1 MPIMIKKVCVVGL
14 GYIGLPTAG
23 LLASKGFDV
32 VGVDINEK
40 IINTINKGSIHI
52 IEKDLEEVICKAVND
67 KKLVAQSQPC
77 EADIY
82 MIAVPTPFRKTES
95 KIPQPDLSFV
105 LKAIRSVAPYLKK
118 NNLLIIES
126 TCPIGSTQKILKS
139 IKKLSKLDESD
150 INIAYCP
157 ERVLP
162 GNILNELQNNDRVI
176 GGISPKSSN
185 HAKSFY
191 SQFCSGELIIT
202 DSKTAEMVKLSENSF
217 RDVNIAFANELS
229 MLCDTVD
236 VDVHELVTIANRH
249 PRVNILD
256 PGCGVGGHCIAVDP
270 WFLASQ
276 DEGITK
282 IIQTARIVN
291 NTKKDWVVNK
301 IKKNVF
307 ELEKKL
313 NRPISVGCLGLS
325 YKPNID
331 DLRESP
337 AIDIVMD
344 LIRANIKT
352 LVCEPNLKSHPN
364 MDLYKID
371 DIILKSDLIAILVPH
386 KEFYNLKLPKNNTLD
401 FCKALRS

>member
-1 MPIMIKKVCVVGL
+1 MKCCVIGL

-32 VGVDINEK
+32 VGVDINER
-40 IINTINKGSIHI
+40 IISIINKGNIHI
-52 IEKDLEEVICKAVND
+52 IEKDLEKVISKAVRD
-67 KKLVAQSQPC
+67 EKLIAKSKPC
-77 EADIY
+77 KADIY
-82 MIAVPTPFRKTES
+82 LIAVPTPFRKTKD

-105 LKAIRSVAPYLKK
+105 FQAVKSVAPYLNK

-126 TCPIGSTQKILKS
+126 TCPIGSTEKILDL
-139 IKKLSKLDESD
+139 ISKISNLDISD

-162 GNILNELQNNDRVI
+162 GNILYELENNDRVI
-176 GGISPKSSN
+176 GGISQKSSN
-185 HAKSFY
+185 FAKSFY
-191 SQFCSGELIIT
+191 AKFCSGELIIT

-229 MLCDTVD
+229 MLCDEVD
-236 VDVHELVTIANRH
+236 VDVHELVSIANRH
-249 PRVNILD
+249 PRVNILI

-276 DEGITK
+276 DKDITK
-282 IIQTARIVN
+282 IIQTARLVN
-291 NTKKDWVVNK
+291 NAKKDWVVNK
-301 IKKNVF
+301 IKKTV
-307 ELEKKL
+307 LEMEEVLK
-313 NRPISVGCLGLS
+313 RSVSIACLGLS

-337 AIDIVMD
+337 ALDIVMD
-344 LIRANIKT
+344 LINSSMKV

-364 MDLYKID
+364 IDLCSID
-371 DIILKSDLIAILVPH
+371 DVILKADLISILVPH
-386 KEFYNLKLPKNNTLD
+386 KEFYNLKLSEKKTID
-401 FCKALRS
+401 FCKALRP

>member
-1 MPIMIKKVCVVGL
+1 MKKCCVIGL

-40 IINTINKGSIHI
+40 IINTINKGNIHI
-52 IEKDLEEVICKAVND
+52 IEKDLEKVISKAVRD
-67 KKLVAQSQPC
+67 EKLIAKPQPC
-77 EADIY
+77 KADIY
-82 MIAVPTPFRKTES
+82 LIAVPTPFRKT
-95 KIPQPDLSFV
+95 KDRIPQPDLSFV
-105 LKAIRSVAPYLKK
+105 LQAVRSVAQHLNK

-126 TCPIGSTQKILKS
+126 TCPIGSTEKILDLILQIS
-139 IKKLSKLDESD
+139 NLDKSD

-162 GNILNELQNNDRVI
+162 GSILHELENNDRVI
-176 GGISPKSSN
+176 GGISQKSSN
-185 HAKSFY
+185 FAKSFY
-191 SQFCSGELIIT
+191 SKFCSGELIIT
-202 DSKTAEMVKLSENSF
+202 DCKTAEMVKLSENSF

-229 MLCDTVD
+229 MLCDEVD
-236 VDVHELVTIANRH
+236 VDVHELVSIANRH
-249 PRVNILD
+249 PRVNILI

-276 DEGITK
+276 NENITK

-291 NTKKDWVVNK
+291 NAKKDWVVKK
-301 IKKNVF
+301 IKKTV
-307 ELEKKL
+307 LEIEKDLK
-313 NRPISVGCLGLS
+313 RSVSIACLGLS

-337 AIDIVMD
+337 ALDIVMD
-344 LIRANIKT
+344 LINSNMKV

-364 MDLYKID
+364 IDLHSIH
-371 DIILKSDLIAILVPH
+371 DITLKADLITILVPH
-386 KEFYNLKLPKNNTLD
+386 KEFYNLKFSKKMTLD
-401 FCKALRS
+401 FCKALSS